1 MTCDTSHGW
10 VVPRADGAR
19 ARCGGPSICATC
31 KTEQMHETMLA
42 GLFGRRAERT
52 SAEERTMPTNQCSQH
67 QSAGPAEA
75 EALARRFVGEY
86 LTACRMADRDQL
98 GNYLMKLTS
107 VAAVLMAQAEGS
119 ANAGERLAGTAAW
132 VRKTMPAAPARLELV
147 Q

>member
-1 MTCDTSHGW
+1 MTSNTSHGW

-19 ARCGGPSICATC
+19 ARCGGPALCATC
-31 KTEQMHETMLA
+31 KTEQMHEAMLS
-42 GLFGRRAERT
+42 GVFGKRNKT
-52 SAEERTMPTNQCSQH
+52 STEERSMPTEQNNRRSP
-67 QSAGPAEA
+67 AGPAEA

-86 LTACRMADRDQL
+86 LTACRMTDRDQM

-119 ANAGERLAGTAAW
+119 VNAGERLAGTAAW
-132 VRKTMPAAPARLELV
+132 VQKTMPAAPARLEPV

>member
-1 MTCDTSHGW
+1 MKSDTSHGW
-10 VVPRADGAR
+10 VVPRTDGAR
-19 ARCGGPSICATC
+19 AKCGGPALCATC
-31 KTEQMHETMLA
+31 KTEQMHEAMLA
-42 GLFGRRAERT
+42 GVFGQRDKT
-52 SAEERTMPTNQCSQH
+52 STEERSMPTEQINRRRP
-67 QSAGPAEA
+67 AGPAEA

-86 LTACRMADRDQL
+86 LTACRMTDRAQM